1 MSSKTVKAV
10 GVIIIVAQALALIST
25 HMAMDDRTFQYLLQS
40 AGMDM
45 FTYVISNIAEILI
58 KAVPFLA
65 LGSILEHQETNSE
78 KNCEAVTIL
87 RSIEKKMD

>member
-10 GVIIIVAQALALIST
+10 GVIIIVVQALALIST

-45 FTYVISNIAEILI
+45 FTYVITTIAEILI

-78 KNCEAVTIL
+78 KNREAVTIL

>member
-1 MSSKTVKAV
+1 MNSKTVKAI

-25 HMAMDDRTFQYLLQS
+25 HMEMDSYTLNYLVQS
-40 AGMDM
+40 AGMNM
-45 FTYVISNIAEILI
+45 FTYVITTIAEILV

-78 KNCEAVTIL
+78 KNRETVTIL